1 MIWIVI
7 GGLLCIGVV
16 AWAQSSRK
24 SVEAAEAERRERQ
37 KERLAEAALLAKLNQ
52 AEKKD
57 E

>member
-7 GGLLCIGVV
+7 GGLLCLGVV
-16 AWAQSSRK
+16 AWAQASRK

-37 KERLAEAALLAKLNQ
+37 KERLAEAALLAKLNRP
-52 AEKKD
+52 EKD